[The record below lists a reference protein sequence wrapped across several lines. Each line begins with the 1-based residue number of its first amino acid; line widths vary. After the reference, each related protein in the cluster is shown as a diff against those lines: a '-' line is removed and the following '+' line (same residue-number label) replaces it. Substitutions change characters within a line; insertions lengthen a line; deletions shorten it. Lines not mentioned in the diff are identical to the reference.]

1 MAIFDY
7 ELFGRKPS
15 RFSQARRLLL
25 ATSQAAGPLW
35 EFRWGDTT
43 TAGSFAVIERVT
55 LKAAQIGAATA
66 EELRF
71 NLKIARTFTAADNTN
86 VASILRNTGS
96 MQQLSSHAPTSLL
109 TDFVESNAA
118 TAASGGVMTQDTDA
132 IAIGSMVC
140 LAAASTSL
148 GGPGFPV
155 FDFSPEGYNQF
166 PLIIKKNEG
175 WVINLEVTK
184 GASQGIILDL
194 ETQWLEGLPK
204 KTV

>member
-1 MAIFDY
+1 MSIYDY

-25 ATSQAAGPLW
+25 NTSQSAGPLW

-43 TAGSFAVIERVT
+43 VTNSFAIIERVT
-55 LKAAQIGAATA
+55 LKAAQIGNATA

-71 NLKIARTFTAADNTN
+71 NLKIARSFTAADNTN
-86 VASILRNTGS
+86 VGSILRNSGN
-96 MQQLSSHAPTSLL
+96 MQQLTTHGPTTLL
-109 TDFVESNAA
+109 TDFWETNSA
-118 TAASGGVMTQDTDA
+118 TAASGGTYTQDTDP

-140 LAAASTSL
+140 LATASTSI

-175 WVINLEVTK
+175 WIINLEVTK
-184 GASQGIILDL
+184 GASQGIVLDL
-194 ETQWLEGLPK
+194 ETQWLEALPK